1 MPFRPLQAFAF
12 VAGLFFYAG
21 PALATCP
28 SGHTCLALQIDHL
41 ASSPKVPGKKL
52 HDLPHLMDAEKTL
65 KKVNRIWAPCR
76 ISFISEKQWVVDPA
90 EYGLWPLKTGTIPDL
105 QAIITA
111 LWDPRFLEVLV
122 LGKILESDGMTFAG
136 FAVSSVGDYT
146 EKDPGG
152 VVIRDVHVND
162 GMILAHELGHLLN
175 LQHTDRDDALMQP
188 RHSSGSDTELSAA
201 ECETANAR
209 IHHRFKSAIR

>member
-12 VAGLFFYAG
+12 VAGLFLYAG

-28 SGHTCLALQIDHL
+28 SGHTCLAVQIDHL

-76 ISFISEKQWVVDPA
+76 ISFTAEKQWVVDPS

-122 LGKILESDGMTFAG
+122 LGKTLESDGMTFAG

-188 RHSSGSDTELSAA
+188 RHSSGNDTELNAA